1 MEVMVLNSNNAV
13 KTKVDKRVVNGDR
26 DGHWCILVG
35 QGTEGMNKG
44 ETRWRDVGMGWCSK
58 GKAGAVG

>member
-35 QGTEGMNKG
+35 
-44 ETRWRDVGMGWCSK
+44 
-58 GKAGAVG
+58 